1 LQFTTVKKLKYKKQW
16 DSIPRQ
22 QVIAFFFARSVS
34 ANPPLVNIYEICLE
48 GETKGQIQVVL
59 NNIYEDGWMV
69 TFDGKYIHATVPQNG
84 EINDIIYSTDRDS
97 VKILRKRAGS
107 THTIERIREIHYSSK
122 ILNDLKSSR
131 MYSWQKISALQVS
144 FPAG

>member
-1 LQFTTVKKLKYKKQW
+1 VKKLKYKKQW

-69 TFDGKYIHATVPQNG
+69 TFDGKYIHATVRQNG

-97 VKILRKRAGS
+97 VKILNSSYFSKGYYRFYEKEQGVLILLKGS
-107 THTIERIREIHYSSK
+107 EKYIIP
-122 ILNDLKSSR
+122 LK
-131 MYSWQKISALQVS
+131 Y
-144 FPAG
+144 